1 VGQQFEE
8 AGVRGYASSVHEGEV
23 VVALPAPRERIK
35 LATEVR
41 STLLCAALS
50 ALDKHGLLARYRSQL
65 DPAFES
71 TMFSLTAGH
80 WLPVDIAVKHY
91 EACDRMRLD
100 HDVIEDIGNSV
111 GQRIQKSVLHVL
123 VRISREAGATPWTA
137 LAQVPRLNELTW
149 RGSAF
154 EVVKLG
160 PKDARLEWLG
170 QPCAATEYYRTS
182 FCGFV
187 RGLLDL
193 FCRRTFVRMNRER
206 CDATTLS
213 LKVAWA

>member
-1 VGQQFEE
+1 VS
-8 AGVRGYASSVHEGEV
+8 AGEV
-23 VVALPAPRERIK
+23 LVALPLPRERIHP
-35 LATEVR
+35 ATQVR

-50 ALDKHGLLARYRSQL
+50 ALDKHGLLARYRAEL
-65 DPAFES
+65 DPAFEA

-80 WLPVDIAVKHY
+80 WLPIDVALRHY
-91 EACDRMRLD
+91 ATCDRMRLD

-149 RGSAF
+149 RGGAF
-154 EVVKLG
+154 EIVKVG
-160 PKDARLEWLG
+160 PKDARMMWFG
-170 QPCAATEYYRTS
+170 QPCAETDYYRTS

-193 FCRRTFVRMNRER
+193 FCRRSYVRTVRER
-206 CDATTLS
+206 CDATTVA
-213 LKVAWA
+213 LKIAWA